1 MKIIER
7 PLREANEEKTFTLLG
22 KANATDSLKLI
33 EQTALKV
40 LKKEYRGVSE
50 KDLKKYDDYKDLVQ
64 MYQKYYEKGILSV
77 F

>member
-22 KANATDSLKLI
+22 KANATDALKLI

-64 MYQKYYEKGILSV
+64 MYQKSYEKGILLV

>member
-1 MKIIER
+1 MRIVER
-7 PLREANEEKTFTLLG
+7 QLKEANEEKTFTLLG
-22 KANATDSLKLI
+22 KANATDALKLI
-33 EQTALKV
+33 EKTAFKV
-40 LKKEYRGVSE
+40 LSKKHRGVSE